1 MFSTS
6 LLQCELQYVASN
18 LTGDYAVAL
27 QVEDFISP
35 TDITPLSSVPV
46 QFVVRVEDIPSNPP
60 CTGQPAFTDI
70 TPLEGACIGVSLN
83 TSWRAI
89 ISARVSNGSTATS
102 ITDFITASPLGMR
115 KSDVVS
121 SDNSAAEEWQMNVT
135 WTPTESQFGPN
146 IFCYAALDS
155 IGYVLYY

>member
-1 MFSTS
+1 M
-6 LLQCELQYVASN
+6 LQCELQYVASN
-18 LTGDYAVAL
+18 LTGDYTVAL

-35 TDITPLSSVPV
+35 TDFTPLSSAPV

-70 TPLEGACIGVSLN
+70 ITPLDGACIGVALN

-89 ISARVSNGSTATS
+89 ISARVSNSSTATL
-102 ITDFITASPLGMR
+102 ITDFVTLGMR
-115 KSDVVS
+115 KSDIVS
-121 SDNSAAEEWQMNVT
+121 SNNSAAEEWQMNVT
-135 WTPTESQFGPN
+135 WTPTESQFGSN

-155 IGYVLYY
+155 IGYVLAIILLI